1 MFSTEREVACF
12 QVTEL
17 LLTAHQESRRP
28 PATALRACMVDA
40 DPVLI
45 SARLLPSCGNL
56 GMDFIFLS
64 LIVPHLEKGT
74 ELSLM
79 GYWKSQGS
87 HLCEVMEEPGVSLNC
102 SWFF

>member
-28 PATALRACMVDA
+28 PATALRGCMVDA

-45 SARLLPSCGNL
+45 PARLLPSCGNL
-56 GMDFIFLS
+56 GMDFVFLS
-64 LIVPHLEKGT
+64 LLVPHLEKGT

-79 GYWKSQGS
+79 GCWKSQGS
-87 HLCEVMEEPGVSLNC
+87 HLCEVMAEPGVSLNC